1 MHFQLLMNVFLL
13 QIRMLQLRNLFTS
26 SETVLLQKKYS
37 LVVLNSST
45 LTELIHVM
53 KSTFTSAAGDDNL

>member
-26 SETVLLQKKYS
+26 SETVLLQKKIFF
-37 LVVLNSST
+37 SS
-45 LTELIHVM
+45 
-53 KSTFTSAAGDDNL
+53 S